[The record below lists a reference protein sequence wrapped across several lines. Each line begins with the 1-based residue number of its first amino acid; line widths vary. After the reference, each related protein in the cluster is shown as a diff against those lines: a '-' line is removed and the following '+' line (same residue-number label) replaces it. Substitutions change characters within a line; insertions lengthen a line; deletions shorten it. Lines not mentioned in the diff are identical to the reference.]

1 MSAIIISNHL
11 VIDGFDY
18 GIIGIDLELIEIDYD
33 DQCYPY
39 FA

>member
-1 MSAIIISNHL
+1 MKAVILSGHL

-18 GIIGIDLELIEIDYD
+18 GIIGVDLELIEIDYD
-33 DQCYPY
+33 DRQYPY